1 MIPEEEVR
9 FTRCVS
15 RAILTAEVYASL
27 FAAEETRTEH
37 LLLAMLCDSNS
48 MACNFLNKHG
58 IYKKDARNAIDSAP
72 DSKRINRRRRLS
84 MAALDAILNEFIL
97 LNKPVNTLQILYVML
112 FHRTNRACLLL
123 KKMRVDVDQLVQDI
137 ALAMDDH
144 SFDVD
149 EESGEPL
156 ELSILYRPT
165 YQVNEAPETDAILED
180 HDVMRRM
187 SIGAYE
193 MIERARIGQNQV
205 DATICGEG
213 GEYVARPFCDKFE
226 DEDDDEEEDNET
238 NVDKSNAVRGMPPR
252 LRQLGND
259 ESRHNYGHE
268 NEESQSQED
277 ETERE
282 MPSHEQLRLK
292 RTIDRY
298 SVNLTNEAKNGRLDP
313 VVGRNA
319 EIDRVITILSRRRKN
334 NPLLIGEAGVGKTA
348 IAEGL
353 AERIADGNV
362 PRYLADKQVMQ
373 LDLARIL
380 AGAKYRGEFE
390 ERLKRVID
398 DAEKDDCVILFID
411 EIHTLVGAGASEG
424 SLDAANILKP
434 ALSRGKLRLIGAT
447 TNDEYRKSIERD
459 SALTRR
465 FQDVV
470 VAEPSVQDT
479 INILSG
485 LAPKYEAFHHVK
497 IAQDVIE
504 STVQLSQRYM
514 PERHQ
519 PDKSL
524 DVLDEAAATAHVKS
538 NAVDNTDAINE
549 LMKRRGVL
557 SDKMAQAVAE
567 EDYEQAAIL
576 KMQVSQ
582 IDEQREKLRQR
593 ELQNQDV
600 ELSTDDI
607 ANTISRITGVPI
619 AQLKRSEADKLIN
632 LEELL
637 SKRVIGQDKAISA
650 VAHAMRRARAGINNE
665 RRPIGSFIFLGQT
678 GVGKTELARV
688 LADEMFGSRDN
699 LIKLDMSEFSES
711 HTVSRLIGAPAGYV
725 GYNDGNQLADRVRR
739 HPYSVVLFDEIEKAH
754 PDIFNIL
761 LQILED
767 GKLTD
772 GRGRQVDFSN
782 AIIILTS
789 NIGADQ
795 LDSSE
800 SRLGFSVKND
810 TDIDEKSKND
820 QEVVMNELKQ
830 YMRPELINRFDDII
844 LFNRLTKNEA
854 GKIFDLMISELAQR
868 LQLKQIGLTV
878 SAPVRR
884 QLVEKGYSDTYGARP
899 MRRVV
904 QKYLEQPVAD
914 AMISGKFKAGD
925 TIKTAWR
932 HDAVELQL
940 KPQRTARKSTKSV
953 DVVKH

>member
-1 MIPEEEVR
+1 M
-9 FTRCVS
+9 
-15 RAILTAEVYASL
+15 
-27 FAAEETRTEH
+27 
-37 LLLAMLCDSNS
+37 
-48 MACNFLNKHG
+48 
-58 IYKKDARNAIDSAP
+58 
-72 DSKRINRRRRLS
+72 
-84 MAALDAILNEFIL
+84 
-97 LNKPVNTLQILYVML
+97 
-112 FHRTNRACLLL
+112 
-123 KKMRVDVDQLVQDI
+123 
-137 ALAMDDH
+137 
-144 SFDVD
+144 
-149 EESGEPL
+149 
-156 ELSILYRPT
+156 
-165 YQVNEAPETDAILED
+165 
-180 HDVMRRM
+180 
-187 SIGAYE
+187 
-193 MIERARIGQNQV
+193 
-205 DATICGEG
+205 
-213 GEYVARPFCDKFE
+213 
-226 DEDDDEEEDNET
+226 
-238 NVDKSNAVRGMPPR
+238 
-252 LRQLGND
+252 
-259 ESRHNYGHE
+259 
-268 NEESQSQED
+268 
-277 ETERE
+277 
-282 MPSHEQLRLK
+282 
-292 RTIDRY
+292 
-298 SVNLTNEAKNGRLDP
+298 
-313 VVGRNA
+313 
-319 EIDRVITILSRRRKN
+319 
-334 NPLLIGEAGVGKTA
+334 
-348 IAEGL
+348 
-353 AERIADGNV
+353 

-398 DAEKDDCVILFID
+398 DAEKDDRVILFID

-557 SDKMAQAVAE
+557 SDKMAQAVAA

-582 IDEQREKLRQR
+582 IDEQREKLRQY

-607 ANTISRITGVPI
+607 ANTISHITGVPI

-665 RRPIGSFIFLGQT
+665 HRPIGSFIFLGQT

-854 GKIFDLMISELAQR
+854 GKIFDLTISELAQR

-904 QKYLEQPVAD
+904 QKYLEQTVAD

-932 HDAVELQL
+932 HNAVELQL
-940 KPQRTARKSTKSV
+940 KPQRTVRKSTKSV